1 MIHVERHAR
10 VQSALKVPGDV
21 AVEVSGSRLALAPV
35 DDERDTSRCVLD
47 RNSIPRRQR
56 RHRSKRLCE
65 SLRVSIGAMKLRGG
79 KIDWGF
85 VAVLIMV
92 WAYFFPT
99 PSDVSTAF
107 SPSIQRLSR
116 VSEKATNE
124 IVAFLAE
131 PPRIALEPDQ
141 VVIPTFPF
149 GQMVVSAPA
158 GWHIA
163 GASQTNSA
171 LTTK

>member
-1 MIHVERHAR
+1 M
-10 VQSALKVPGDV
+10 G
-21 AVEVSGSRLALAPV
+21 
-35 DDERDTSRCVLD
+35 
-47 RNSIPRRQR
+47 
-56 RHRSKRLCE
+56 
-65 SLRVSIGAMKLRGG
+65 LRGG
-79 KIDWGF
+79 TDHG
-85 VAVLIMV
+85 VGVLLPNALGRMHGLL
-92 WAYFFPT
+92 
-99 PSDVSTAF
+99 
-107 SPSIQRLSR
+107 SPSIQRLNR

-141 VVIPTFPF
+141 VAIPTFPF

>member
-1 MIHVERHAR
+1 MR
-10 VQSALKVPGDV
+10 
-21 AVEVSGSRLALAPV
+21 
-35 DDERDTSRCVLD
+35 
-47 RNSIPRRQR
+47 
-56 RHRSKRLCE
+56 
-65 SLRVSIGAMKLRGG
+65 LRGG

-99 PSDVSTAF
+99 PSDVRTAF
-107 SPSIQRLSR
+107 SPSTQGLNR

-131 PPRIALEPDQ
+131 PPRIAVEPDQ

-149 GQMVVSAPA
+149 EMVVTAPA

>member
-1 MIHVERHAR
+1 
-10 VQSALKVPGDV
+10 
-21 AVEVSGSRLALAPV
+21 
-35 DDERDTSRCVLD
+35 
-47 RNSIPRRQR
+47 
-56 RHRSKRLCE
+56 
-65 SLRVSIGAMKLRGG
+65 MKLQGG

-99 PSDVSTAF
+99 PSDVRTAF
-107 SPSIQRLSR
+107 SPSIQRLNR

>member
-1 MIHVERHAR
+1 
-10 VQSALKVPGDV
+10 
-21 AVEVSGSRLALAPV
+21 
-35 DDERDTSRCVLD
+35 
-47 RNSIPRRQR
+47 
-56 RHRSKRLCE
+56 
-65 SLRVSIGAMKLRGG
+65 MKLRGE

-99 PSDVSTAF
+99 PSDVRTAF
-107 SPSIQRLSR
+107 SPSIQGLNR

>member
-1 MIHVERHAR
+1 MK
-10 VQSALKVPGDV
+10 SA
-21 AVEVSGSRLALAPV
+21 APV
-35 DDERDTSRCVLD
+35 WLLL
-47 RNSIPRRQR
+47 
-56 RHRSKRLCE
+56 RSMM
-65 SLRVSIGAMKLRGG
+65 SGTRVVASSTGIRFPEDNDS
-79 KIDWGF
+79 IDWGF

-92 WAYFFPT
+92 WAHFFPT
-99 PSDVSTAF
+99 PSDVRTAF
-107 SPSIQRLSR
+107 SPSIQGLNR

-149 GQMVVSAPA
+149 GQMVVSAPV